1 MAAPPRE
8 RGSFPTSCG
17 GGDTTRR
24 AQFASQRLQKIKH
37 DEVKLLRLFHIRHM
51 MGPQNRDSPG
61 PADLLFEFI
70 GEAMECDVILL
81 ADDQQCWH
89 SNFVEPSPS
98 GRIEG
103 LVGCGVQRPDKG
115 VLREVSMYLLASRG
129 IFRRGNEGRIV
140 HQTLYHIT
148 NFPPA
153 LAFLLCLF
161 LHS

>member
-70 GEAMECDVILL
+70 GEAMDCAVILL

-89 SNFVEPSPS
+89 RNFVEPSPR
-98 GRIEG
+98 GTLEA
-103 LVGCGVQRPDKG
+103 LAGCGVQRRDKG
-115 VLREVSMYLLASRG
+115 WRTEVSSTLL
-129 IFRRGNEGRIV
+129 
-140 HQTLYHIT
+140 TT
-148 NFPPA
+148 P
-153 LAFLLCLF
+153 
-161 LHS
+161 